1 MFSPECSE
9 LPLTVQPEWEQS
21 VPTLVC
27 RGQRASPLYD
37 DVSLQRVSCP
47 SPTQTLK
54 LLCWPEG
61 RQGMRWFEP
70 GLGHIYGGLS

>member
-1 MFSPECSE
+1 MFSPVFSPERSE

-54 LLCWPEG
+54 LLAALLARRPPRDEVV
-61 RQGMRWFEP
+61 
-70 GLGHIYGGLS
+70 